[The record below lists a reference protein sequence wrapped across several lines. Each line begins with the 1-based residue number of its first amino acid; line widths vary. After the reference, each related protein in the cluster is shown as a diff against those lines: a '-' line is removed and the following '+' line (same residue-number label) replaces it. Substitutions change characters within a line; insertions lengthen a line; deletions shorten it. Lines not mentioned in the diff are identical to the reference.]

1 MVPVEFRQM
10 VLQKLKSHMQQNFKM
25 VRLLS
30 SGVIWKSI
38 FIVNDGRVG
47 FENAHLRFYIA
58 QCIIGKLRE
67 FW

>member
-1 MVPVEFRQM
+1 MVQVDFQQM
-10 VLQKLKSHMQQNFKM
+10 VLRKLKSHMQQNFKM
-25 VRLLS
+25 VRVLS
-30 SGVIWKSI
+30 LGVIRKSI

-67 FW
+67 F